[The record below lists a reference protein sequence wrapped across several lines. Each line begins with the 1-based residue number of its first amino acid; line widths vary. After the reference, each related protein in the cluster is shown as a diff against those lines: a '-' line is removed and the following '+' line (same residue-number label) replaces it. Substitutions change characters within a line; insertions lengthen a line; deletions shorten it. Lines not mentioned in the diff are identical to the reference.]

1 MFTTLPFVAQ
11 QLQVASDYVSWR
23 QVERL
28 QLIYNYTRQAGD
40 YYRSYYRT
48 ALELYDNMTTTP
60 VIDVEQTT
68 AGTPSTTLPPLRAPK
83 VEAFTEW
90 REVKGYLVDNL
101 VKSHLYNFD
110 YKEASRTVGAY
121 YSQFSEL
128 RLPAS
133 TDSETE
139 SEEELQSMIQ
149 THYLW
154 SPFHYSHVT
163 DPNPPRTYYTV
174 VEDSEL
180 EAWEATGRTTLTLS
194 DWKRATSKVFQH
206 LHLHEHPLEAL
217 NYVIAMI
224 NNSMS
229 TTIVPVNERL
239 HLIALNLFPKTTVE
253 RNLMHYYQR
262 EGSDY
267 KELENHSNTR
277 QEMTKF
283 TTSTAVISGPN
294 YDYVVQMLTPA
305 FYNKHLVDTTTI
317 SGADHINYKSVKN
330 MLNRHYDKTVEFLQE
345 VKPDYLKEL
354 LDDEETTG
362 ETTATTSKKKGVRT
376 TTITADYDM
385 EIVVKQL
392 KKA

>member
-1 MFTTLPFVAQ
+1 M
-11 QLQVASDYVSWR
+11 
-23 QVERL
+23 
-28 QLIYNYTRQAGD
+28 
-40 YYRSYYRT
+40 
-48 ALELYDNMTTTP
+48 
-60 VIDVEQTT
+60 
-68 AGTPSTTLPPLRAPK
+68 PPLRAPK
-83 VEAFTEW
+83 VEALTDW

-121 YSQFSEL
+121 YSQFNEL

-133 TDSETE
+133 TDSESE

-154 SPFHYSHVT
+154 SPFHYSYAT

-174 VEDSEL
+174 VEDNEL
-180 EAWEATGRTTLTLS
+180 EAWETTGRTTLTLS
-194 DWKRATSKVFQH
+194 DWKSTTSKVFQH

-267 KELENHSNTR
+267 KELENHSNTL

-283 TTSTAVISGPN
+283 TTSTTVISGPT

-305 FYNKHLVDTTTI
+305 FYSKHLVDTTTI
-317 SGADHINYKSVKN
+317 SGPDNINYKSVKN
-330 MLNRHYDKTVEFLQE
+330 MFNRHYDKTVEFLQE

-354 LDDEETTG
+354 LEDEETTG